1 MRRRMCISIYFK
13 DPTTHVFLCFDI
25 SVSCQCSTQEF
36 YFITSTLS
44 RLSTELQALMPA
56 IQTQLSSAL
65 LKHLLLDTPQLLS
78 PAHNFLKVLDEK
90 AAKCVKS
97 FDIFKN
103 IYLNLCIFP
112 YPNTVH
118 AIHKARYEK
127 MLLFCTVCSFSDSLS
142 LKCVLLGWVIRQ
154 KCLWI

>member
-1 MRRRMCISIYFK
+1 M
-13 DPTTHVFLCFDI
+13 HGFLCFDI

-36 YFITSTLS
+36 YLITSTLS

-56 IQTQLSSAL
+56 IQSQLSSAL

-97 FDIFKN
+97 FDNFKN
-103 IYLNLCIFP
+103 IVFFHIQILYMQYIKQCIWWKNAFSLYVAFLISYLWN
-112 YPNTVH
+112 V
-118 AIHKARYEK
+118 
-127 MLLFCTVCSFSDSLS
+127 SF
-142 LKCVLLGWVIRQ
+142 
-154 KCLWI
+154 